1 MVKSIIKEIIITIL
15 LCIAILLVLSVLFYD
30 YNPLTKTVPSKIA
43 YTTPENIKEEVQE
56 EITELE
62 TTNVVYTID
71 GSDLNIYKKSNKYV
85 PGKADPFAS
94 STTTING
101 NAVVNNNVINT
112 NTSNNNTSNGGTN
125 VMVNTNKNPDSTGTF
140 FNNTGSK

>member
-43 YTTPENIKEEVQE
+43 YTTPENIKEEVEE

-62 TTNVVYTID
+62 KTNIVYTID

-85 PGKADPFAS
+85 AGKADPFAS
-94 STTTING
+94 SASNG
-101 NAVVNNNVINT
+101 NT
-112 NTSNNNTSNGGTN
+112 NTSNVVNTNTPSNNTSNNQQVNT
-125 VMVNTNKNPDSTGTF
+125 VVNTNTNPDSQGTY
-140 FNNTGSK
+140 FNNTGLK